1 MKRLLPPI
9 LIAVAL
15 IMDICMLPFF
25 TRAWWLPP
33 ISLVIVN
40 CYGILLGRAR
50 GLWYGLLAGVLID
63 ITVMTPIGL
72 WTFAFVV
79 TGYVSGMFNRLWRK
93 FVFAPALS
101 ALMCR
106 AICEL
111 IFMAY
116 VLLASAQTEPDLAVH
131 MSLRIGLEVAL
142 VSSFTP
148 LLNIALKP
156 SRSRYAAR

>member
-9 LIAVAL
+9 FIAAAL
-15 IMDICMLPFF
+15 IMDVCVMPLFS
-25 TRAWWLPP
+25 RAWWLPSF
-33 ISLVIVN
+33 SLVAVN

-63 ITVMTPIGL
+63 VTVMTPIGL
-72 WTFAFVV
+72 WTFAFVI
-79 TGYVSGMFNRLWRK
+79 TGYVSGMFSRIKRRFL
-93 FVFAPALS
+93 FAPMLS
-101 ALMCR
+101 ALVCR

-111 IFMAY
+111 VFMLY
-116 VLLASAQTEPDLAVH
+116 VLLASAQFEPDLAAH
-131 MSLRIGLEVAL
+131 MSVRIGLEAAL

-148 LLNIALKP
+148 LLDIALKP